1 MSYILSHLSDLA
13 YRAYCG
19 TSFSP
24 EKRRDHFI
32 KDYSEQLDADLAGMP
47 EEHRAEYQAGY
58 VRRIRA
64 WLSAKSNC
72 ISSMIAGP
80 SNFPVRR
87 AEKANRAEEA
97 RYKEFNEWRE
107 KALKRIAKA
116 CQPDVDPLEE
126 ARRKLAARKEAH
138 ELMKRANAVIRKKGG
153 VEGLIAAGI
162 KPALAEELLKPG
174 RFGGDGFAAFELSN
188 NLAEIK
194 RLEGRVAE
202 LEAKA
207 QQAEAVGTKELTF
220 AGGRLII
227 NYTIDRVQVAH
238 DTKPER
244 AVIEQLK
251 RSGFR
256 WAPSE
261 GAWQRQLTI
270 NGLVSAAD
278 VTGIDRAE
286 VIKLARN

>member
-1 MSYILSHLSDLA
+1 MSYILNHLRDLA
-13 YRAYCG
+13 VRAHYG
-19 TSFSP
+19 TSHSP
-24 EKRRDHFI
+24 EKRGETIVRE
-32 KDYSEQLDADLAGMP
+32 YSEQLEADLSGMP
-47 EEHRAEYQAGY
+47 EEHRPEYQAGY
-58 VRRIRA
+58 ERHLRA
-64 WLSAKSNC
+64 WLGAKSNC

-80 SNFPVRR
+80 SNFPIRR
-87 AEKANRAEEA
+87 AERANRTEEA
-97 RYKEFNEWRE
+97 RYNEFTTWRE
-107 KALKRIAKA
+107 KQLKRIAKA
-116 CQPDVDPLEE
+116 GQPELDPLEE
-126 ARRKLAARKEAH
+126 ARRKLAARKQAH
-138 ELMKRANAVIRKKGG
+138 ELMKTANAVIRKKGG

-174 RFGGDGFAAFELSN
+174 RFGGDGFATFELSN

-194 RLEGRVAE
+194 RLEARVAE

-207 QQAEAVGTKELTF
+207 QQADAVGTKELEF

-227 NYTIDRVQVAH
+227 NYTLDRVQVAH
-238 DTKPER
+238 EAKPER

-261 GAWQRQLTI
+261 GAWQRQLTT
-270 NGLVSAAD
+270 NGLCAAAE

-286 VIKLARN
+286 VLKLARQ